1 MQLLG
6 EQEIQNINRLG
17 NNRITAVGVFLKTD
31 ALPKLFDRYGS
42 YRITSIEK
50 QYSDYSVSVKVEY
63 SKNFINKTSFAGIN
77 YKRRITSI
85 ASPGEAFLRHD
96 LIKRYCLFSFS
107 NITATDYSYNA
118 YLLKTITDKTAKALN
133 VVVFETSATAENDIA
148 KLSNGFTKYVSGNS
162 VLVSFGAEDAN
173 LSVGVYDN
181 EYGIYKNVVNI
192 PQQWRFTMM
201 SIFTYNDW
209 SASAKSQI
217 TNYGAQK
224 TFSETY
230 SCNYPLIDDDLLDA
244 DNLIYSIID
253 KKIYKD
259 NREIM
264 KITIQDEVFKQ

>member
-1 MQLLG
+1 M
-6 EQEIQNINRLG
+6 
-17 NNRITAVGVFLKTD
+17 
-31 ALPKLFDRYGS
+31 
-42 YRITSIEK
+42 
-50 QYSDYSVSVKVEY
+50 
-63 SKNFINKTSFAGIN
+63 
-77 YKRRITSI
+77 
-85 ASPGEAFLRHD
+85 RHD
-96 LIKRYCLFSFS
+96 LIKRYCYLFS

-162 VLVSFGAEDAN
+162 VLVSFGAEDN
-173 LSVGVYDN
+173 LSVGVRIYDN
-181 EYGIYKNVVNI
+181 NSGLQERCKYTDNNGE
-192 PQQWRFTMM
+192 FTMM

-253 KKIYKD
+253 KKIYTKII
-259 NREIM
+259 EKLM
-264 KITIQDEVFKQ
+264 KITIQDEYLSDDPDAIIVGKSLIREKRGHRC